1 METIDMRVLASADLH
16 GKHPVYE
23 WLVRAASE
31 HHVDA
36 VILAGDL
43 FGCLDGFAT
52 PETAQAHEARL
63 LSEFLAGAGFP
74 VLYIM
79 GNDDLVELNS
89 GCRHVQSIHG
99 RRVQLGRYSFVGY
112 QYSLPFMGGPFEKP
126 EAGIKADVAAV
137 EALMDRDTVFVSHS
151 PALGILD
158 PGVGDTRIGSRSI
171 RDLLERHP
179 VRAHIHGHSHAGFGR
194 QGSHFNVA
202 SAGRERAMI
211 LELDTMEHQVVRRPT
226 AKLEG

>member
-1 METIDMRVLASADLH
+1 MRVLASADLH

-23 WLVRAASE
+23 WLVRTASE
-31 HHVDA
+31 QNVDA

-43 FGCLDGFAT
+43 FGCLDEFAT
-52 PETAQAHEARL
+52 PETAQEQEARL
-63 LSEFLAGAGFP
+63 LAEFLAGPGVP

-89 GCRHVQSIHG
+89 WFPHVQSIHG
-99 RRVQLGRYSFVGY
+99 QRVQLGRYSFVGY

-126 EAGIKADVAAV
+126 EAAIEADVAALD
-137 EALMDRDTVFVSHS
+137 ALIDPDTVFVSHS

-171 RDLLERHP
+171 RDLLGRHA

-211 LELDTMEHQVVRRPT
+211 LELDTMEHHVVQRPT
-226 AKLEG
+226 ATLEA

>member
-1 METIDMRVLASADLH
+1 MKVLASADLH

-31 HHVDA
+31 HNVD
-36 VILAGDL
+36 VIVLAGDL

-52 PETAQAHEARL
+52 PETAQEEEAHL
-63 LSEFLAGAGFP
+63 LSEVLAGAGLP

-89 GCRHVQSIHG
+89 RFPHVQSIHG

-126 EAGIKADVAAV
+126 EAAIEADVAGV
-137 EALMDRDTVFVSHS
+137 EALIDHGTVIVTHS

-171 RDLLERHP
+171 RDLLDRHA

-211 LELDTMEHQVVRRPT
+211 LELDTMEHHVVQRPT
-226 AKLEG
+226 ATLGA